1 MYIQN
6 TCHQYWTFCF
16 IIQTQFQSSNPE
28 VTCMCLDVIGK
39 YVSWIDINLIAN
51 DKFVE
56 VRLSSLFYLFI
67 GMEIYYYLN
76 TFNR

>member
-56 VRLSSLFYLFI
+56 VRLSSIVLSVYWDRNLLLS
-67 GMEIYYYLN
+67 EPL
-76 TFNR
+76 